1 MLLLLWGLPVWY
13 NIMAKG
19 LLEIEQLLREG
30 EIAKAHNELKI
41 FLEKEPENAQGWYLM
56 GGILRRQQ
64 QWGEAI
70 NALNKAKF
78 LDPAGP
84 AAHAIEHIYEILRF
98 QNNDMMNP

>member
-1 MLLLLWGLPVWY
+1 MGRTL
-13 NIMAKG
+13 KD
-19 LLEIEQLLREG
+19 IEQILREEG
-30 EIAKAHNELKI
+30 VAKAHEELGK
-41 FLEKEPENAQGWYLM
+41 FLEKEPENAQAWYLL
-56 GGILRRQQ
+56 GGIYRREQ

-98 QNNDMMNP
+98 QNTDLMNP